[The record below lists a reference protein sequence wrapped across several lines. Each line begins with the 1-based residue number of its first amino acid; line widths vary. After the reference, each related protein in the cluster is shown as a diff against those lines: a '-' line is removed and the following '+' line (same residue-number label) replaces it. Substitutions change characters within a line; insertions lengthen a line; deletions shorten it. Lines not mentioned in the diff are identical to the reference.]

1 MSPIVRRRWLFRSVI
16 CLAVGGVAIAVSL
29 AEDAEPKP
37 LELNQVPKA
46 VMSAVLKKYPDA
58 KPQSAVQG
66 EEDNK
71 PFIDVHILVK
81 TQKLWVTCDPNG
93 TIQII
98 DREITVKELPPAV
111 IAALNKKYP
120 QATVRLVNEITEASA
135 PTYDIAITF
144 QKKPVIA
151 VFAASGE
158 FVEELPDGE

>member
-1 MSPIVRRRWLFRSVI
+1 MSPFVRRRWLFRCVI
-16 CLAVGGVAIAVSL
+16 CSAVAGVAIAVSL

-46 VMSAVLKKYPDA
+46 VMNAVMKKYPDA

-66 EEDNK
+66 VEDNK

-81 TQKLWVTCDPNG
+81 ARKIWVTCDPSG

-151 VFAASGE
+151 VFAANGE
-158 FVEELPDGE
+158 FVEELPDEE